1 MASGN
6 AKSVMVAGRTI
17 LLKGLHGVA
26 EPALVLRAVSTSARP
41 AFNRG
46 SLSTTD
52 ESTKGQYYVLALHRG
67 TAGAQTDAGAAE
79 QTGRQQQQRDGLAG
93 MQVLSGRRKDDHLGF
108 GGLGDRRGAEVE
120 GPPAVPLPYF
130 GSSGEVSYS
139 LLQVAGAQ
147 ILSICKSKVRV
158 DAAAVLERLEP
169 RAVAQAVQQLHSLVH
184 EEANGLVAMTIQEL
198 KLQDMDA
205 VDAYQRREE
214 SLAQMAQFRCHR
226 CPKLP
231 EQYALIRNRRKLTER
246 IRHLQYQVSDA
257 SVQQMPEYLQRVRVL
272 QQTGFIDED
281 KVVQMKG
288 RIMCELNSCDE
299 LVGSEM
305 IFAGVLADL
314 EPEEAVALLSALVF
328 QEKTDDS
335 PALPEK
341 LVAAKARMLQLAKD
355 AADVQLQCGLDVVA
369 EDYCKA
375 VLNFGLV
382 QVVYEWARGTP
393 FADICMLTDVPEGS
407 IVRCIVRLD
416 EVCRE
421 VKDAARLM
429 GDSTL
434 FLKMQTGSEL
444 IKRDIVFSAS
454 LYIAKS

>member
-184 EEANGLVAMTIQEL
+184 EEANGTPA
-198 KLQDMDA
+198 A
-205 VDAYQRREE
+205 S
-214 SLAQMAQFRCHR
+214 SLAPLRW
-226 CPKLP
+226 
-231 EQYALIRNRRKLTER
+231 
-246 IRHLQYQVSDA
+246 V
-257 SVQQMPEYLQRVRVL
+257 
-272 QQTGFIDED
+272 
-281 KVVQMKG
+281 
-288 RIMCELNSCDE
+288 
-299 LVGSEM
+299 
-305 IFAGVLADL
+305 
-314 EPEEAVALLSALVF
+314 
-328 QEKTDDS
+328 
-335 PALPEK
+335 
-341 LVAAKARMLQLAKD
+341 
-355 AADVQLQCGLDVVA
+355 
-369 EDYCKA
+369 
-375 VLNFGLV
+375 
-382 QVVYEWARGTP
+382 W
-393 FADICMLTDVPEGS
+393 
-407 IVRCIVRLD
+407 
-416 EVCRE
+416 
-421 VKDAARLM
+421 
-429 GDSTL
+429 
-434 FLKMQTGSEL
+434 
-444 IKRDIVFSAS
+444 
-454 LYIAKS
+454 

>member
-1 MASGN
+1 LET
-6 AKSVMVAGRTI
+6 R
-17 LLKGLHGVA
+17 GV
-26 EPALVLRAVSTSARP
+26 VSDFT
-41 AFNRG
+41 
-46 SLSTTD
+46 
-52 ESTKGQYYVLALHRG
+52 
-67 TAGAQTDAGAAE
+67 
-79 QTGRQQQQRDGLAG
+79 
-93 MQVLSGRRKDDHLGF
+93 
-108 GGLGDRRGAEVE
+108 
-120 GPPAVPLPYF
+120 
-130 GSSGEVSYS
+130 
-139 LLQVAGAQ
+139 
-147 ILSICKSKVRV
+147 
-158 DAAAVLERLEP
+158 
-169 RAVAQAVQQLHSLVH
+169 
-184 EEANGLVAMTIQEL
+184 GLVAMTIQEL